1 MEMPNRW
8 GFYVQT
14 NGDVIQPIKYVRAV
28 PC

>member
-14 NGDVIQPIKYVRAV
+14 NGDVIQPIKYVRAM
-28 PC
+28 PS

>member
-14 NGDVIQPIKYVRAV
+14 NGDVIQPIKYVRAM

>member
-14 NGDVIQPIKYVRAV
+14 NGDVIQPSEYVRAV
-28 PC
+28 PS